1 MALPLAKLLA
11 LAAGVPLNAKD
22 RLRIGEDLPFKAP
35 PPCPPSS
42 LLEATTMS
50 PVTPNDGRSDD
61 HVAGWVLPFAL

>member
-11 LAAGVPLNAKD
+11 LTAGVPLNAKG

-35 PPCPPSS
+35 PTCPPAS
-42 LLEATTMS
+42 LLEATIMS

-61 HVAGWVLPFAL
+61 HVEGWVLPAAL

>member
-1 MALPLAKLLA
+1 VK
-11 LAAGVPLNAKD
+11 N

-42 LLEATTMS
+42 LLEATIMS

-61 HVAGWVLPFAL
+61 HVAGWVLSFAL

>member
-35 PPCPPSS
+35 PQRPPSS
-42 LLEATTMS
+42 LRDATIMS
-50 PVTPNDGRSDD
+50 PVTPNDGKSDE

>member
-11 LAAGVPLNAKD
+11 LAAGVPLNVKN

-35 PPCPPSS
+35 PPCPPTS
-42 LLEATTMS
+42 LLEATIMS

-61 HVAGWVLPFAL
+61 HVEGWVLPVAF

>member
-11 LAAGVPLNAKD
+11 LAAGVPLNVKN

-42 LLEATTMS
+42 LLEATIMS
-50 PVTPNDGRSDD
+50 PVTPNDGRSYD
-61 HVAGWVLPFAL
+61 HVAGWALSFAL